1 MTANSRRTMSFWRL
15 AAALMAVQTAVLVIL
30 ALVLIVVTLTG
41 NSSDTARALTEA
53 ATVLALAVCGGLL
66 AFGFWRERSVART
79 PSLLWNGLAAI
90 TGLTLATSGAPAIGA
105 AVGLIAVITFVITL
119 GVPRYEL
126 EDDAP
131 ES

>member
-15 AAALMAVQTAVLVIL
+15 AATLMAVQTAVLVIL
-30 ALVLIVVTLTG
+30 AVALIVATLTG

-53 ATVLALAVCGGLL
+53 GTVLALAVCGGLL
-66 AFGFWRERSVART
+66 AFGFWRERSIART

-105 AVGLIAVITFVITL
+105 AVGLIAVITFVVTL

-126 EDDAP
+126 EDDDS

>member
-1 MTANSRRTMSFWRL
+1 MSFWRL
-15 AAALMAVQTAVLVIL
+15 AATLMAVQTAVLVIL
-30 ALVLIVVTLTG
+30 AVALIVATLTG

-53 ATVLALAVCGGLL
+53 GTVLALAVCGGLL
-66 AFGFWRERSVART
+66 AFGFWRERSIART

-105 AVGLIAVITFVITL
+105 AVGLIAVITFVVTL

-126 EDDAP
+126 EDDDS